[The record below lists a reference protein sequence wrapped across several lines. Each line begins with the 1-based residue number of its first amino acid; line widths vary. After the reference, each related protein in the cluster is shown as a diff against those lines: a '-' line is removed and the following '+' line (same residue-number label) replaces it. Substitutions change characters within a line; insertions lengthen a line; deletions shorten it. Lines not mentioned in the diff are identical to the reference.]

1 MTSHG
6 GRGRCRLAA
15 EQGPRSRLS
24 STAAWVTP
32 ALVDNRCSGGVRRN
46 VGGVDSPSP
55 QDSPDTEMK
64 AAALAGGG
72 SQERQA
78 NSGPVLL
85 SRPAP
90 IASFEM
96 SVDLNR
102 SRSGGRFSDVA

>member
-1 MTSHG
+1 MSVESI
-6 GRGRCRLAA
+6 R
-15 EQGPRSRLS
+15 
-24 STAAWVTP
+24 
-32 ALVDNRCSGGVRRN
+32 
-46 VGGVDSPSP
+46 PSP

-102 SRSGGRFSDVA
+102 SRSGGRFSDVADRPESVHFRSDQHRQIVRHRITSFLLLRPNTKRRGGSRHCQ